1 MTHVEHRNVT
11 KERARLF
18 KHPPFK
24 LPLSYNQPRRDYTFL
39 QLSAKKDACLF
50 F

>member
-24 LPLSYNQPRRDYTFL
+24 LPLSYNQPRDYTVL
-39 QLSAKKDACLF
+39 LLSAKKDARLF